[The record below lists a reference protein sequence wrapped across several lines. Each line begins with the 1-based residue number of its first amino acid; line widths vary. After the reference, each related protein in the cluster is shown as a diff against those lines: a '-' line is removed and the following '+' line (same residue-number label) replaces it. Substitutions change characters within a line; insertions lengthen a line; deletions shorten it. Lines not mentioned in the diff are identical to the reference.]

1 LWLVVKC
8 LSNSEIAGIPRKVF
22 KYKIEKGPGKT
33 EAFKIYQG
41 YRKEPY
47 GSKLKK
53 DKYYSIDG
61 R

>member
-1 LWLVVKC
+1 MVKC

-47 GSKLKK
+47 GSKLK
-53 DKYYSIDG
+53 
-61 R
+61 